1 MLVIRNVPPEVLPQV
16 RQCFPGSR
24 ARGRGRRVIDGKR
37 YFQSLPSALAE
48 RFSVYIATT
57 ATLPYSYADFVEID
71 NSGRVVVSY
80 NGEEWGRE
88 YV

>member
-24 ARGRGRRVIDGKR
+24 ARGRGKRVIDGKR
-37 YFQSLPSALAE
+37 YFESLPHALAE
-48 RFSVYIATT
+48 RFSVYITTT
-57 ATLPYSYADFVEID
+57 ATFPYSYADFVGVD

-80 NGEEWGRE
+80 SGKQ
-88 YV
+88 